1 MLKLKYSEKEN
12 DIMDAS
18 MDLFIKY
25 GYDKTTVAEI
35 AENAGISKGA
45 VYLHFASKEQLFES
59 LLFREVARHNLRW
72 FELVNEDPKGG
83 LLSGMYKN
91 HIKAMTESPLMTAIF
106 KRDTLV
112 LGSYIKKKDNMFK
125 NGGSTTMRADF
136 VRMMQ
141 EAGAIRRDADPVITA
156 HIMDVFGASLVS
168 MHEYKPDDEIPPIDD
183 VINGIADFMDRA
195 LTPADGGD
203 SEAGKEVLRRVIFDA
218 IAQYEAEESEE
229 KDHD

>member
-1 MLKLKYSEKEN
+1 LNYSEKEN
-12 DIMDAS
+12 DILDAS

-35 AENAGISKGA
+35 AAHAGISKGA

-59 LLFREVARHNLRW
+59 LLFRAVVRHNLRW
-72 FELVNEDPKGG
+72 HELVKTDPKGG

-91 HIKAMTESPLMTAIF
+91 HLKAMTESPLMTAIF
-106 KRDTLV
+106 KKDALV

-125 NGGSTTMRADF
+125 SGGSGAMRADF

-141 EAGAIRRDADPVITA
+141 EAGAIRADADPVITA
-156 HIMDVFGASLVS
+156 HIMDIFGVSLVS
-168 MHEYKPDDEIPPIDD
+168 MHEYKPSEEIPPVDD

-203 SEAGKEVLRRVIFDA
+203 SEAGKAVLDRVIAEA
-218 IAQYEAEESEE
+218 IAQYEAQESEE
-229 KDHD
+229 TKP